1 MNFNQL
7 QTIAKKHGFILKWED
22 KSLTDATQVIA
33 IYKDNVRISRYV
45 NVTAVEKA
53 FVHLIEQE

>member
-7 QTIAKKHGFILKWED
+7 QTIANKHGFILKWED
-22 KSLTDATQVIA
+22 NSLTDATQVIA